1 MATNQA
7 MRIPELPPGRMV
19 ELPDRGSTFV
29 RELPG
34 PPGAPA
40 VVLLHGWTATA
51 DLNFFTC
58 FAALG
63 EHYRVVAL
71 DHRGH
76 GYGIRTKR
84 RFRLADCADDA
95 VALAD
100 VLGID
105 RFVPVGYSM
114 GGIIAQLVAHRHPER
129 VEALVLCSTAGWF
142 ATRRKDK
149 LPFLSMA
156 GLAALARV
164 TPQQLKERI
173 TQQAYLQRKAQEWEP
188 WAIEQAGRHDWRAV
202 LEAGHAIGAFSSR
215 PWLEQ
220 LDVATSIVVTAQDH
234 IVPVRR
240 QIALFELIRRSEGF
254 RIEGDHD
261 AIVSLAPSYVPLLM
275 RAIRSALDRAADD
288 GRPIRSPWISADADD
303 DASDGEPGRQAAN
316 DEFDDLGDLDDD
328 FVDDDIDDDP
338 DTLTGQGEP
347 GPDRTPGHATAAAA
361 THGHSDL
368 TLDDAEPC
376 A

>member
-1 MATNQA
+1 MATNQV
-7 MRIPELPPGRMV
+7 MRIPELPPGRIV
-19 ELPDRGSTFV
+19 ELPGRGSTLV
-29 RELPG
+29 REVEG
-34 PPGAPA
+34 PPGAPTLI
-40 VVLLHGWTATA
+40 LLHGWTATA

-63 EHYRVVAL
+63 EQYRVVAL

-76 GYGIRTKR
+76 GQGIRTKR

-100 VLGID
+100 LLGID

-129 VEALVLCSTAGWF
+129 VQALVLCSTAGWF

-164 TPQQLKERI
+164 TPQQLQERI

-188 WAIEQAGRHDWRAV
+188 WAIEQASRHDWRAV
-202 LEAGHAIGAFSSR
+202 LEAGHSIGAFTSR
-215 PWLEQ
+215 SWLDQ
-220 LDVATSIVVTAQDH
+220 LDVATSIVVTTQDR
-234 IVPVRR
+234 IIPIRR
-240 QIALFELIRRSEGF
+240 QIALFELIRRSEAF

-261 AIVSLAPSYVPLLM
+261 AIVSMATTYVPLLM
-275 RAIRSALDRAADD
+275 RAVRSALDRA
-288 GRPIRSPWISADADD
+288 
-303 DASDGEPGRQAAN
+303 
-316 DEFDDLGDLDDD
+316 
-328 FVDDDIDDDP
+328 DDP
-338 DTLTGQGEP
+338 SPNNADSLRDHGQADGNVE
-347 GPDRTPGHATAAAA
+347 TATTVGAAAA
-361 THGHSDL
+361 PNGA
-368 TLDDAEPC
+368 DDAC
-376 A
+376 D